1 MSVYV
6 VGDIHGHFEE
16 LTALLNEINFDHR
29 IDKLVSVGDLVNRGP
44 MSLETIRFCKNL
56 GKSFDLVL
64 GNHDLHLLALVHS
77 AGKRTNINSLETL
90 LCAPD
95 LDEIVGWMTEKS
107 LMLDA
112 EAYSI
117 VHAGIAPTWSIEQAF
132 SLSL

>member
-29 IDKLVSVGDLVNRGP
+29 IDKLISVGDLVNRGP

-117 VHAGIAPTWSIEQAF
+117 VHAGIAPTWS
-132 SLSL
+132 LSLIHI